1 MRFPHPKGNIPIR
14 MRQRGQPG
22 ITIDR
27 STDTVSIFHCDW
39 QNSTWAS
46 GWKCPYTDP
55 FLWRQATWQASLGTG
70 NLPPVQADACDD
82 PSICWY
88 WCHRR
93 LWARAA
99 CLLAGK
105 RVSRDLVLGSG
116 GGQVANFL
124 VCTMLIIVYNLDHL
138 VIMLRYWSR
147 SYWSQQSCC
156 RMLLLSPS
164 MAFGEAG
171 IFHKIPSNVSSL

>member
-39 QNSTWAS
+39 AEGDNHDSKIQPEQVAGNVLKLTHFFDVKPLGRHLWAQTT
-46 GWKCPYTDP
+46 YI
-55 FLWRQATWQASLGTG
+55 
-70 NLPPVQADACDD
+70 QADACDD

-138 VIMLRYWSR
+138 VIMILILILIILT
-147 SYWSQQSCC
+147 
-156 RMLLLSPS
+156 MMAILLQDAPPLP
-164 MAFGEAG
+164 
-171 IFHKIPSNVSSL
+171 